1 MRKICIITGTRAE
14 YGFSRNLIR
23 GIEEDSE
30 LELQLVV
37 TGTHLS
43 KEYGETV
50 QEIYKDGFKIA
61 KEIPI
66 ITEENL
72 NMGMEA
78 GTLVSELSQ
87 FFLLDKPDIMLLN
100 GDRYEALAAALT
112 ATLCNIP
119 IGHISGGEIT
129 EGAIDEQIRHAI
141 TKLAHVHFPGAL
153 AYANNIRK
161 MGEESWRIFNVGD
174 PGIEN
179 IKNTSFLSKEELED
193 DLGLVID
200 QETLLVTY
208 HPVTLEKVHLKKQIE
223 ELLLALTEVKNKMII
238 TYPNS
243 DEGSEYIIEQ
253 LEQFATG
260 KANVKLVKSLGIRKY
275 LSVMKL
281 CGAVVGNSSSALVEA
296 PYLKVPV
303 VNIGNRQK
311 GRLMADNIICCNN
324 SKENIV
330 GAIKKALSREFRNYV
345 TSKTKSLYGEG
356 ETSKEII
363 KVLKVLKYDDRLMK
377 KKLMWSE

>member
-23 GIEEDSE
+23 GIEEDPE

-153 AYANNIRK
+153 PYANNIRK

-179 IKNTSFLSKEELED
+179 IKNSSFLSKEELED

-208 HPVTLEKVHLKKQIE
+208 HPVTLEKVQLKKQVE
-223 ELLLALTEVKNKMII
+223 ELLLALAEVNNKMII

-253 LEQFATG
+253 LEQFARG
-260 KANVKLVKSLGIRKY
+260 KANVKLVKSLGIRRY

-330 GAIKKALSREFRNYV
+330 GAVKKALSREFRNYV